1 MESKDFIVI
10 YGVNPI
16 AEALKLVDTALQPI
30 SGKKEIIREI
40 YISKNRASKLQHII
54 ELAQKQGIPVKIV
67 NEEYIEKKVQ
77 GVHQGIIAKVRK
89 KKTVSI
95 EESLREAQAKGEEP
109 FFIILDLIEDPQ
121 NFGSILRVAEAAGV
135 HGVIYQE
142 KRGVGQVP
150 SVWKSS
156 AGAIWHVNLIETNN
170 IKYAIRELKDNGVKI
185 IGAEASAEKSIWQ
198 TELSCPLALIFGSEG
213 KGIRLTVR
221 ELCDEVIY
229 IPLKGK
235 INSLN
240 VSAAVSV
247 VAFEV
252 LRQRNFRLGIHN

>member
-16 AEALKLVDTALQPI
+16 SEALKLGNSGYLTK
-30 SGKKEIIREI
+30 SGKNEIIREI
-40 YISKNRASKLQHII
+40 YIAKNRASKLQHII
-54 ELAQKQGIPVKIV
+54 EIAQQQGIPVTIV

-95 EESLREAQAKGEEP
+95 EESLREAQAKGEKP

-121 NFGSILRVAEAAGV
+121 NFGAILRVAEAVGV

-156 AGAIWHVNLIETNN
+156 AGAIWHVNLIEINN

-198 TELSCPLALIFGSEG
+198 AELSCPLALIFGSEG

-221 ELCDEVIY
+221 ELCDELIC
-229 IPLKGK
+229 IPMRGK

-240 VSAAVSV
+240 VATSVGIAAL
-247 VAFEV
+247 ET
-252 LRQRNFRLGIHN
+252 LRQREVRLKTRN